1 MKYSGWELAFF
12 DSSKNFRDYQ
22 FHLIKKH
29 LKNNILEIGPGNG
42 TLAGNY
48 LSKFFSKI
56 SVSEIDKKLNKKI
69 VKKFKYKKNIKVY
82 KKKINQFKNKF
93 NSIIYSDVLE
103 HIKEDKKELSS
114 ALSRLNRNGCL
125 IIMVPAFQYLY
136 SDYDKSIGHFRRYRK
151 KFFLDF
157 AKKNKIK
164 CEKIMYFDSIGYC
177 FLVLSKLLNTKNKK
191 SVGLGAFVWN
201 LLVPISRII
210 DMFIGHSIGKSLLCI
225 YKKKP

>member
-22 FHLIKKH
+22 FHLIKKY

-103 HIKEDKKELSS
+103 HIKEDKK
-114 ALSRLNRNGCL
+114 
-125 IIMVPAFQYLY
+125 
-136 SDYDKSIGHFRRYRK
+136 
-151 KFFLDF
+151 
-157 AKKNKIK
+157 
-164 CEKIMYFDSIGYC
+164 
-177 FLVLSKLLNTKNKK
+177 
-191 SVGLGAFVWN
+191 
-201 LLVPISRII
+201 
-210 DMFIGHSIGKSLLCI
+210 
-225 YKKKP
+225 